1 MLGYKMADVFRGAST
16 VASILTD
23 SQDKMAEEKG
33 KFLSLEAKREVDFKK
48 NKLTFYG
55 LTKERYYEYLEEIRK
70 AAKETYTNEEMADI
84 WGELC
89 CYIFDDYM
97 LDTVFEYEDA
107 LISANKEA
115 ALQAQKKVAFRLE
128 KKSAAKKESMNR
140 KAARK
145 SKLNERRW

>member
-33 KFLSLEAKREVDFKK
+33 KFLAIEAKKEVDFKK
-48 NKLTFYG
+48 NKLAFYG
-55 LTKERYYEYLEEIRK
+55 LTKEMYEEYLEEIRK
-70 AAKETYTNEEMADI
+70 AAKEIFSNEEVADI

-97 LDTVFEYEDA
+97 LDGVFEYEDD

-115 ALQAQKKVAFRLE
+115 ALQAQKKVALRLE

>member
-1 MLGYKMADVFRGAST
+1 MLGYKMADVFRGEST
-16 VASILTD
+16 VANILTD

-33 KFLSLEAKREVDFKK
+33 KFLSLEAKREVDFRK

-55 LTKERYYEYLEEIRK
+55 LTKERYYEYLDEIHK
-70 AAKETYTNEEMADI
+70 TAKETFSNEKVANI
-84 WGELC
+84 WDEQC
-89 CYIFDDYM
+89 CLIYEEYM
-97 LDTVFEYEDA
+97 IDTVFEYEYVI
-107 LISANKEA
+107 ISANKEA
-115 ALQAQKKVAFRLE
+115 ALQAQKKAAFRLE